1 MLEVL
6 GRNGCWVDDQ
16 YFAKG
21 SQVLLSPRSVLL
33 WCHVASFSRS
43 ARQPVVLPAHARPA
57 AALLA

>member
-21 SQVLLSPRSVLL
+21 SQVVLSPRLVLISE
-33 WCHVASFSRS
+33 HRRVISRASEGGLEAFDD
-43 ARQPVVLPAHARPA
+43 
-57 AALLA
+57 